1 MLRPKN
7 LCKERLCKIIILSIL
22 FFLLTQTLSKEYYE
36 LKNTSQQSVME
47 LSTKNEELHT
57 KLTIYEKLE
66 RELDDV
72 VMQAAERT
80 RFHSFLFVIM
90 FSIVLILRIY

>member
-1 MLRPKN
+1 M
-7 LCKERLCKIIILSIL
+7 
-22 FFLLTQTLSKEYYE
+22 TQTLSKEYYE

-66 RELDDV
+66 GELDDV

-80 RFHSFLFVIM
+80 LKLFSL
-90 FSIVLILRIY
+90 FSIILIYVLYK

>member
-1 MLRPKN
+1 M
-7 LCKERLCKIIILSIL
+7 
-22 FFLLTQTLSKEYYE
+22 TQTLSKEYYE

-57 KLTIYEKLE
+57 KLTIYEQLE
-66 RELDDV
+66 SELDDV

-80 RFHSFLFVIM
+80 CSFFFFLWFCFHIDSVWIG
-90 FSIVLILRIY
+90 VG

>member
-1 MLRPKN
+1 M
-7 LCKERLCKIIILSIL
+7 
-22 FFLLTQTLSKEYYE
+22 TQTLSKEYYE

-80 RFHSFLFVIM
+80 CSFSSFF
-90 FSIVLILRIY
+90 FSLLSAFILALSGLE